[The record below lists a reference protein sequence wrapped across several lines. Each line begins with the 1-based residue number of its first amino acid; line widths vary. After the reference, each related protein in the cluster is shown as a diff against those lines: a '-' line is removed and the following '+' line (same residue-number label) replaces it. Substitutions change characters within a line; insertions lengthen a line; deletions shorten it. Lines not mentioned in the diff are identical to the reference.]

1 MLITLL
7 QLQVFSCRIFAII
20 NAVSLVYNYLSRPCR
35 SFSLPESNL
44 FSSKDTLDRPLG
56 VFRIGNRRLKKFEA
70 SWPSVRISLQ
80 TDVASLLCVDPLPS
94 FS

>member
-1 MLITLL
+1 MLSAWYTITFLGRVDRL
-7 QLQVFSCRIFAII
+7 ACLKAI
-20 NAVSLVYNYLSRPCR
+20 
-35 SFSLPESNL
+35 
-44 FSSKDTLDRPLG
+44 SSAQKDTLDRPLG